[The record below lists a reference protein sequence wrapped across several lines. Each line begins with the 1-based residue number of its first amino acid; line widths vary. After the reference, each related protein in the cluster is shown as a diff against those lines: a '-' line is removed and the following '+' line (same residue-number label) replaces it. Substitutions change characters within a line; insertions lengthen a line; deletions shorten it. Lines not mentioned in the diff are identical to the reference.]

1 MRFTLGE
8 LAGALD
14 AHLVGCEDP
23 GAYVE
28 GLAIDSRTI
37 EPGQLFAAVTDV
49 RDGHDFVVAARG
61 AGAAAALVD
70 RMVDAGPSLVV
81 PDVRDALP
89 ALARLARS
97 RLEGTVIGVT
107 GSVGKTTTKDLLAA
121 VLGTTMVTASSQ
133 RSFNNELGVPITLA
147 NAVEHTRATVVEM
160 GARGRGHIEFLC
172 SMAEP
177 TVGVVT
183 AVHAVH
189 TEVMGDEDQI
199 ARTKGELIEHL
210 PDDGLAVL
218 NSDDHRVAAM
228 GGLTGARVITFG
240 TGASA
245 DVRATD
251 LRTDDG
257 LRARFNIESPWGH
270 LEVHLGARGVHNVGN
285 ATAAATVGL
294 WAGVP
299 PEAVAEGLAAPLSSP
314 WRMELH
320 RTSSG
325 LVVLNDA
332 YNAGPAS
339 MTAALR
345 SLADLPAKRRV
356 AVLGVMAELGDRAA
370 AEHQRIAELAD
381 HLGVELLAVDTDLY
395 GPDPI
400 LLAETVARM
409 AEDGML
415 ANGTAVL
422 VKGSRVAGLEDVA
435 HTLVEHAGGS
445 RSS

>member
-14 AHLVGCEDP
+14 ADLVEVEDP
-23 GAYVE
+23 GASVE

-37 EPGQLFAAVTDV
+37 ESGQLFAAVTDV
-49 RDGHDFVVAARG
+49 RDGHDFVAAARG

-70 RMVDAGPSLVV
+70 RPVDHGPSLVV
-81 PDVRDALP
+81 GDVQHALG
-89 ALARLARS
+89 ALSRFARTRLA
-97 RLEGTVIGVT
+97 GPVIGVT

-121 VLGTTMVTASSQ
+121 VLGTTMPTAASQ

-147 NAVEHTRATVVEM
+147 NAPEHTRATVVEM
-160 GARGRGHIEFLC
+160 GARSRGHIEFLC
-172 SMAEP
+172 SMAQP

-189 TEVMGDEDQI
+189 TEVMGDEDEI

-218 NSDDHRVAAM
+218 NADDHRVVSM

-240 TGASA
+240 TGSSA

-251 LRTDDG
+251 LRTDDD
-257 LRARFNIESPWGH
+257 LRTRFSIESPWGR

-285 ATAAATVGL
+285 ATAAAAVGL
-294 WAGVP
+294 WAGVQ
-299 PEAVAEGLAAPLSSP
+299 PEAVAEGLAVSLSSP

-325 LVVLNDA
+325 LVVLNDS

-345 SLADLPAKRRV
+345 SLADLPARRRV
-356 AVLGVMAELGDRAA
+356 AVVGIMAELGDRAA
-370 AEHQRIAELAD
+370 AEHQRITELAD
-381 HLGVELLAVDTDLY
+381 QLGVELLAVDTHLY

-400 LLAETVARM
+400 EAGETVARM

-415 ANGTAVL
+415 VRGTAVL

-435 HTLVEHAGGS
+435 HALVEHAGGAP
-445 RSS
+445 SS

>member
-1 MRFTLGE
+1 MRFTFGE
-8 LAGALD
+8 LAEALD
-14 AHLVGCEDP
+14 ADFVGGEDP
-23 GAYVE
+23 GTSVE
-28 GLAIDSRTI
+28 GLGIDSRTI
-37 EPGQLFAAVTDV
+37 DPGQLFAAVTDV
-49 RDGHDFVVAARG
+49 RDGHDFVGAARV
-61 AGAAAALVD
+61 AGAAGALVD
-70 RMVDAGPSLVV
+70 RLVDGGPSLVV
-81 PDVRDALP
+81 PDVQHALP
-89 ALARLARS
+89 ALARFARS
-97 RLEGTVIGVT
+97 RLEGPVIGVT

-147 NAVEHTRATVVEM
+147 NAVEHTRATVIEM

-210 PDDGLAVL
+210 PDTGLAVL

-228 GGLTGARVITFG
+228 SGLTRAPVITFG

-251 LRTDDG
+251 LRTDDD
-257 LRARFNIESPWGH
+257 LRTRFNIDSPWGH
-270 LEVHLGARGVHNVGN
+270 MEIHLGARGVHNVGN
-285 ATAAATVGL
+285 AAAAAAVGL

-299 PEAVAEGLAAPLSSP
+299 PEAVVEGLGTALSSP

-339 MTAALR
+339 MAAALQ
-345 SLADLPAKRRV
+345 SLADLPAQRRV
-356 AVLGVMAELGDRAA
+356 AVLGIMAELGDRAVV
-370 AEHQRIAELAD
+370 EHRRIAELAD
-381 HLGVELLAVDTDLY
+381 HLGVELVAIDTDLY
-395 GPDPI
+395 GPAPI
-400 LLAETVARM
+400 GLAESVAEM
-409 AEDGML
+409 TEMGML
-415 ANGTAVL
+415 GHGTAVL
-422 VKGSRVAGLEDVA
+422 VKGSRVAGMEDLA
-435 HTLVEHAGGS
+435 RALVEHAGGPHP
-445 RSS
+445 